1 MIRPALPEDE
11 TAIRAC
17 AEAAFA
23 RYVPLIGRR
32 PAPMD
37 APFAAHI
44 AAGRT
49 HVATGPGGALA
60 GYITFFP
67 EDGAMHL
74 DAIGVLPEA
83 AGQGIGKALIAFCE
97 AEARRQGFARV
108 TLLTN
113 QKMEANLSI
122 YPHLGYAETGR
133 ASQDGF
139 ERVFFEKLLG

>member
-1 MIRPALPEDE
+1 MIRPALPADE
-11 TAIRAC
+11 AAIRAC

-37 APFAAHI
+37 ADFAAKI
-44 AAGRT
+44 AAGQT
-49 HVATGPGGALA
+49 HVSADATGRVA
-60 GYITFFP
+60 GYVIFCP

-97 AEARRQGFARV
+97 AEARRLGLPLV
-108 TLLTN
+108 TLHTN

-122 YPHLGYAETGR
+122 YPRLGYVETGR
-133 ASQDGF
+133 GEQDGF
-139 ERVFFEKLLG
+139 ARVFYEKRLD

>member
-1 MIRPALPEDE
+1 MIRPAMPADE
-11 TAIRAC
+11 PAIRAC

-37 APFAAHI
+37 ADFAAKI
-44 AAGRT
+44 AAGQT
-49 HVATGPGGALA
+49 HVAETGGKVA
-60 GYITFFP
+60 GYVIFYP

-83 AGQGIGKALIAFCE
+83 AGRGIGKALIAFCE
-97 AEARRQGFARV
+97 AEARRQGFALV
-108 TLLTN
+108 TLHTN

-122 YPHLGYAETGR
+122 YPRLGYVETARGE
-133 ASQDGF
+133 QDGF
-139 ERVFFEKLLG
+139 ARVFYEKRL